1 MTRKTRRLTL
11 IGAALCVFGIAVGLT
26 LFALRDTIV
35 FFYGPTEY
43 DAKAPPP
50 GTRLRIGGL
59 VKAGTFV
66 KEGGERVVF
75 DVTDTHHDVK
85 VAYTGLLPDLFR
97 EGQGAV
103 VEGMVG
109 SDGVFKADS
118 VLAKHDERYMPREVA
133 DALKKQGV
141 WREGEPM
148 PETADLNA
156 RVAAGNAATT
166 SAGAMTSAGATTGN
180 ATTSN
185 VGMMK

>member
-11 IGAALCVFGIAVGLT
+11 IGAALAVFGLATGLS

-35 FFYGPTEY
+35 FFYGPSEY
-43 DAKAPPP
+43 AAKAPPP

-59 VKAGTFV
+59 VESGTFV
-66 KEGGERVVF
+66 KEGGQTYAF
-75 DVTDTHHDVK
+75 AVTDTKHDVK
-85 VAYTGLLPDLFR
+85 VTYTGLLPDLFR

-103 VEGMVG
+103 VEGAVG

-141 WREGEPM
+141 WKEGEAM
-148 PETADLNA
+148 PATGAQARPAVKETDA
-156 RVAAGNAATT
+156 AAGKD
-166 SAGAMTSAGATTGN
+166 
-180 ATTSN
+180 
-185 VGMMK
+185 VVK